1 MGIYPL
7 PYGMSEALSKFVQII
22 CYVDENYACN
32 LLNRRSHSGILIY
45 VNNTSVIWYS
55 KRQNTVETS
64 SFGSEFIAFR
74 IATELVESL
83 RYKLRGFGVHM
94 NGPASIFCDKNLV
107 VAKASVSTSMFN
119 KLHNAIF
126 YHQVRDSKAAGKNRV
141 G

>member
-1 MGIYPL
+1 MKIIY
-7 PYGMSEALSKFVQII
+7 
-22 CYVDENYACN
+22 YVDANN
-32 LLNRRSHSGILIY
+32 DGKLLNRRSHSGILIY

-55 KRQNTVETS
+55 KIQNTVETL

-94 NGPASIFCDKNLV
+94 DGPASIFCDKNLV

-126 YHQVRDSKAAGKNRV
+126 YHQVRDSQAAG
-141 G
+141 